1 MTPFEAR
8 LTNMLEPSI
17 QGMGYELVRVM
28 MRGDTR
34 KTLQVMAERKDRRGM
49 TTDDCE
55 KLSATISAVL
65 DVHDPIK
72 ERYALEV
79 SSPGIDRPL
88 MKAED
93 FARYVGFDAK
103 IDLKEMID
111 GRRHLNGILKDATDK
126 DVTIELEGGN
136 AFTAPLHAIMRAK
149 LILTDALIDAHLA
162 EQKKYE
168 TLNQEPVSVEAETS
182 EEN

>member
-8 LTNMLEPSI
+8 LTNMLQPSI
-17 QGMGYELVRVM
+17 EGMGYELVRVM

-55 KLSATISAVL
+55 KLSETISAVL

-88 MKAED
+88 TKAAD
-93 FARYVGFDAK
+93 FARYVGFDVK
-103 IDLKEMID
+103 IDLKEMD
-111 GRRHLNGILKDATDK
+111 EGRRHLNGVLKSADETN
-126 DVTIELEGGN
+126 VVMTLEGGVD
-136 AFTAPLHAIMRAK
+136 FLTPLSNVFRAK

-162 EQKKYE
+162 EQRKYE
-168 TLNQEPVSVEAETS
+168 TINQEPVSVEAETT